1 MVSNF
6 SLADS
11 LHENKLFAIILPM
24 RSKEGEPHTP
34 KVYFYTGHGEHAPG
48 TWHFVTEELAKRF
61 SKLDFN
67 DWRTRREIW
76 LYGPGKGMS
85 SIAIERAFAVDRI
98 DLPAEIIKKLP
109 AGSYITYEGKVV
121 PNPRETTIYDILEP
135 ELPFSLRLTFFRALL
150 KKWLFLS
157 AV

>member
-1 MVSNF
+1 MVSKS

-11 LHENKLFAIILPM
+11 LHENKQFVIILPM
-24 RSKEGEPHTP
+24 RSKEEEPHTP

-48 TWHFVTEELAKRF
+48 TWHFVTEELAKRL

-67 DWRTRREIW
+67 DWRTYREIW

-85 SIAIERAFAVDRI
+85 SIAIERAFTVDGI

-121 PNPRETTIYDILEP
+121 PNPRETNVYDILEP
-135 ELPFSLRLTFFRALL
+135 ELPLSLRVNLLKALL
-150 KKWLFLS
+150 KKRLS
-157 AV
+157 LSVV